1 MIRSNQST
9 VREFQGQQPLA
20 VEREILQK
28 MEELLSRLQAFRPA
42 RPLSEPTVKNL
53 SVEVVR
59 EAMDAL
65 KAERMRQGL
74 SLADLRERSGIERSA
89 LCKLE
94 NDTACNP
101 TLRTLT
107 RYAAAMGKR
116 VRVVLEDAEVA
127 EAVEQLASA

>member
-1 MIRSNQST
+1 MVKSHQKPAHNSQERSAL
-9 VREFQGQQPLA
+9 LA
-20 VEREILQK
+20 EREILQK
-28 MEELLSRLQAFRPA
+28 MEELLARLSAFRPA
-42 RPLSEPTVKNL
+42 RPLPGPTVQSL

-59 EAMDAL
+59 DAMEAL
-65 KAERMRQGL
+65 KTERMRQGL

-94 NDTACNP
+94 NDVDSNP

-116 VRVVLEDAEVA
+116 VRVVLEDAEA
-127 EAVEQLASA
+127 NEQIVTA

>member
-1 MIRSNQST
+1 MIRSEQTTPRTFPS
-9 VREFQGQQPLA
+9 RQPLT

-28 MEELLSRLQAFRPA
+28 MEELLSRLEAFRPA

-59 EAMDAL
+59 EAMDSL
-65 KAERMRQGL
+65 KSERMRQGL

-94 NDTACNP
+94 NDAACNP
-101 TLRTLT
+101 TLKTLT

-116 VRVVLEDAEVA
+116 VRVVLEDAEANQDLVS
-127 EAVEQLASA
+127 ASA

>member
-9 VREFQGQQPLA
+9 VREFPGQQPLA

-94 NDTACNP
+94 NDIACNP

-116 VRVVLEDAEVA
+116 VRVVLEDAETPA
-127 EAVEQLASA
+127 EELASAS